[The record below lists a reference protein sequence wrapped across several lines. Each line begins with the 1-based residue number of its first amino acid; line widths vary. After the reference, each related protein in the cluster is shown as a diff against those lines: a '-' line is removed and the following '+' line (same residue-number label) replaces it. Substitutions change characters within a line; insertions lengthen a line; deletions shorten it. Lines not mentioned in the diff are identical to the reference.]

1 MSAKTDFINAK
12 IIKLTFDYAVTTNES
27 ECDSSDYYE
36 AMIREWCCQLVLAE
50 LEEWQDGSTPG
61 FKYDNN

>member
-12 IIKLTFDYAVTTNES
+12 IDKISISFDFSKGSPT
-27 ECDSSDYYE
+27 YYD
-36 AMIREWCCQLVLAE
+36 AILIEWSRQLVLAE

>member
-1 MSAKTDFINAK
+1 MSAKTDFIADQIYDLRCLHRLNEVWEIQAK
-12 IIKLTFDYAVTTNES
+12 
-27 ECDSSDYYE
+27 
-36 AMIREWCCQLVLAE
+36 AMLAEWSRQLVIAE